1 MQECVCCR
9 EVYEVSSKTS
19 SAGVDACLYVILE
32 HQLTVTHIHIHLP
45 SKKSNMLCQFYT
57 TNILA
62 THQLYNSPQHTLLD
76 PSLGPLITGSVVTPL
91 TLAPAG
97 ISISKSISANTYM
110 YNNYSYAQ

>member
-9 EVYEVSSKTS
+9 EVYEVVSKTS
-19 SAGVDACLYVILE
+19 SAGVDACLYVIIE
-32 HQLTVTHIHIHLP
+32 HQLTVTHIHIHLLP

-57 TNILA
+57 TNILT

-91 TLAPAG
+91 TLAPG
-97 ISISKSISANTYM
+97 IYISKSISANTYIHV
-110 YNNYSYAQ
+110 